1 MSKEFFEITP
11 DINIIRDFA
20 RTGYECPQAV
30 FEIVDNAI
38 DAIREVYNST
48 LTLGETF
55 ATGSIRVHWDYEG
68 DFLVIADNGCGIEP
82 TNIPAALISGSSK
95 KSGLS
100 NLTGV
105 FGVGL
110 KKAAMSLASG
120 LEIISRTMEE
130 SEFYSVKFGHSILLE
145 NGGWRVLPEP
155 TSLETLQQMEEFLP
169 ETHGTVILL
178 RNLNRELMPF
188 KATKNS
194 SVRAFREKVSE
205 VLKIG
210 TRHIA
215 HEDSQLG
222 CFLPITVKVQTQV
235 LDLVDEKKTLFDPLD
250 CQTGFHDTKFYLG
263 GPNGEFEEISS
274 QDGDFKCLIRCSH
287 TKSVNIK
294 TRGDLGAGIPGSYKK
309 AVRWVRS
316 GREICLD
323 RNSPLIESKDL
334 ADFYV
339 EIVIEDDGI
348 SDSSP
353 YRVDSAK
360 KSMTVSA
367 EALDFLNS
375 VLSPFVKASKI
386 RGEEKKVSRTTNDK
400 ANLVG
405 KAMTVSHKTDR
416 KKADDSK
423 VIDIDRNKNSVTEKT
438 KRVNK
443 TYVGHEGGKTTI
455 QKEDKFG
462 IKSDFEFIVVSE
474 PHSDLAFR
482 EADPDENNPRTT
494 TILLNDDHP
503 WVSFCLRKEENALQ
517 LHVIT
522 GAFIL
527 ACRDDD
533 DVIERIRTY
542 SNELR
547 SISESVE
554 KISAQEKK
562 SA

>member
-1 MSKEFFEITP
+1 MDKEFYEITP
-11 DINIIRDFA
+11 DINMVRDWA
-20 RTGYECPQAV
+20 RTGYEYPQAV
-30 FEIVDNAI
+30 FEIFDNAL
-38 DAIREVYNST
+38 DAIRETYNNT
-48 LTLGETF
+48 LTLGEDF
-55 ATGSIRVHWDYEG
+55 EGGSIRVHWDYEG
-68 DFLVIADNGCGIEP
+68 DFLVITDNGCGIEP
-82 TNIPAALISGSSK
+82 ESIPAALVAGSSK

-110 KKAAMSLASG
+110 KKAAMALAHE
-120 LEIISRTMEE
+120 LEIISRTTEK
-130 SEFYSVKFGHSILLE
+130 SEFYSVKFSQQILTDH
-145 NGGWRVLPEP
+145 GGWKVRPEQI
-155 TSLETLQQMEEFLP
+155 SLETSQQMKEFLP
-169 ETHGTVILL
+169 ESHGTVILL

-188 KATKNS
+188 KTDKKS
-194 SVRAFREKVSE
+194 SIRAFREKVSE

-210 TRHIA
+210 TRHIV
-215 HEDSQLG
+215 HEASQLG
-222 CFLPITVKVQTQV
+222 CFLPITIKVQTQM
-235 LDLVDEKKTLFDPLD
+235 LEPVDKTKTLFDPLE
-250 CQTGFHDTKFYLG
+250 CQTGAHDTKFYLG
-263 GPNGEFEEISS
+263 GPNGEFEEITS

-287 TKSVNIK
+287 TRDVKAS
-294 TRGDLGAGIPGSYKK
+294 RGDLGVGIPGAYKK

-339 EIVIEDDGI
+339 EIVIDDDGV
-348 SDSSP
+348 SDTSP

-367 EALDFLNS
+367 EALEFLNS
-375 VLSPFVKASKI
+375 VLAPFVKASKT

-400 ANLVG
+400 ASLVEQ
-405 KAMTVSHKTDR
+405 AMTVSHKTDR
-416 KKADDSK
+416 KKTDDSK

-443 TYVGHEGGKTTI
+443 TYVGHDGGKTTI
-455 QKEDKFG
+455 RKEDKFG
-462 IKSDFEFIVVSE
+462 IKSDFEFIVVKE
-474 PHSDLAFR
+474 PHCDLAFR

-494 TILLNDDHP
+494 TILLNDNHP

-517 LHVIT
+517 LHVVAGSFIC
-522 GAFIL
+522 AF
-527 ACRDDD
+527 RDHD
-533 DVIERIRTY
+533 DVIERIRIF
-542 SNELR
+542 SNELK

-554 KISAQEKK
+554 KLAVQEKK